1 MAQNNEAP
9 LFEALNRHDSVKKST
24 ELPLFYG
31 VETRDVIL
39 PHVLLARVERA
50 ANIAQWSNDRMCQE
64 FFAVLRDKA
73 TDWME
78 SLLNHLRVPSNDW
91 PRIKQEFLKAYEP
104 KFTPK
109 NTCTNFI
116 DLKQQAQE
124 RVQDYFHRVS
134 VVFRRLTDSAPANLT
149 DELLATPD
157 NTGTPTQVA
166 LTGKREG
173 LAAMADFIMIQ
184 LFIAGMKDDIRS
196 DVMKQP
202 QLHTSI
208 QQCLDLARDTEIALQ
223 DSTSKR
229 NGQIHL
235 IDEELE
241 DLSYEELEHINNI
254 RRQQGK
260 PPFRPDGSRNNLRC
274 YSCNETGHI
283 QSKCPWRYTKDR
295 DRPRNHQT
303 QYSQY
308 PKRINHVEMK
318 ISPEPETHETDTTP
332 ESSDLIIQSIQS
344 LNW

>member
-1 MAQNNEAP
+1 
-9 LFEALNRHDSVKKST
+9 
-24 ELPLFYG
+24 
-31 VETRDVIL
+31 
-39 PHVLLARVERA
+39 
-50 ANIAQWSNDRMCQE
+50 
-64 FFAVLRDKA
+64 
-73 TDWME
+73 ME

-91 PRIKQEFLKAYEP
+91 TRIKQEFLKAYEL

-116 DLKQQAQE
+116 DLKQQTQE
-124 RVQDYFHRVS
+124 RVQDYFHRFS
-134 VVFRRLTDSAPANLT
+134 VVFCRLTDSAPTTLT
-149 DELLATPD
+149 DELLMTPD
-157 NTGTPTQVA
+157 NTGTPTQVCLA
-166 LTGKREG
+166 GKREG

-223 DSTSKR
+223 DSTNKR
-229 NGQIHL
+229 NGQVHL
-235 IDEELE
+235 IDDELE

-274 YSCNETGHI
+274 YSCNKTGHI

-295 DRPRNHQT
+295 DRTRNNQT
-303 QYSQY
+303 QY
-308 PKRINHVEMK
+308 PKQINHVEMNPSFNHENPE
-318 ISPEPETHETDTTP
+318 IDTAPEPL
-332 ESSDLIIQSIQS
+332 DLIVQTIQS